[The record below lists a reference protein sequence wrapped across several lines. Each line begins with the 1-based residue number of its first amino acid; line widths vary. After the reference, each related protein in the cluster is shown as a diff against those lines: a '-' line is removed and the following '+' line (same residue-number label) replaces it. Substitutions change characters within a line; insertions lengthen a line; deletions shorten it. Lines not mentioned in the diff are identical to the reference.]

1 VTFLF
6 TFANYKN
13 RLKSKGSKNLILWGF
28 TFEDENKTLRWC
40 PDGRNLTKSH
50 PVPIPVRGRT
60 DKPYVLMSL
69 PSNEPNLNAV
79 DVLDAYNVTILY
91 CLHYGNS
98 SKNVGQKINPIN
110 VENSLENFDAAFN
123 AFV

>member
-1 VTFLF
+1 L
-6 TFANYKN
+6 
-13 RLKSKGSKNLILWGF
+13 

-40 PDGRNLTKSH
+40 PDGLNMTDSH
-50 PVPIPVRGRT
+50 PVPVPVRGRT
-60 DKPYVLMSL
+60 DKPYVLMSF

-79 DVLDAYNVTILY
+79 DVVDAYNVTIFY

-98 SKNVGQKINPIN
+98 SVVKSASRKINPLN
-110 VENSLENFDAAFN
+110 VEDSLETFDAALN